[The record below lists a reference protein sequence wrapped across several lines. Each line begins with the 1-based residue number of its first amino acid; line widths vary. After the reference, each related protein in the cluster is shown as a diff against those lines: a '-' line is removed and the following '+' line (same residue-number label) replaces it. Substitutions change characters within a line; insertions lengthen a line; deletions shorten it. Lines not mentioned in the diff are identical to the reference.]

1 MFLQK
6 VNKDEFMRDPL
17 AVNKGD
23 DELITSS
30 ALIRVIQKAIW
41 MSKKKKKKDLVNLL
55 WNGRFVFL
63 QITYLLVAFQILNTR
78 DWFLRLE

>member
-6 VNKDEFMRDPL
+6 VNKDEFIRDPL

-30 ALIRVIQKAIW
+30 ALIRAIQKAIW
-41 MSKKKKKKDLVNLL
+41 MSKKKKKKKDLANLL

-63 QITYLLVAFQILNTR
+63 QITYLLVAFQMLNTR
-78 DWFLRLE
+78 D

>member
-6 VNKDEFMRDPL
+6 VNRKDEFIRDPL

-23 DELITSS
+23 DELITSL
-30 ALIRVIQKAIW
+30 ALTRAIQKAIW

-55 WNGRFVFL
+55 WNGRFLFL
-63 QITYLLVAFQILNTR
+63 QITYLLVAFQMLNTR
-78 DWFLRLE
+78 D

>member
-6 VNKDEFMRDPL
+6 VNRKDEFIRDPL

-30 ALIRVIQKAIW
+30 ALTRAIQKAIW
-41 MSKKKKKKDLVNLL
+41 MSKKKKK
-55 WNGRFVFL
+55 RFS
-63 QITYLLVAFQILNTR
+63 
-78 DWFLRLE
+78 